1 MHDTYAN
8 RITVSLKSIDKS
20 LKSIAESL
28 KNLEKPI
35 DEQTETMIVELLE
48 KYMEEKK

>member
-1 MHDTYAN
+1 MNDRYAN
-8 RITVSLKSIDKS
+8 RITASLKSIDES
-20 LKSIAESL
+20 LQSIAESL

-35 DEQTETMIVELLE
+35 DEQTAKGVLELLD